1 MRRPARFG
9 LGERMR
15 DEEYAEV
22 MLEAYRDVLAH
33 ILEGE
38 DIKQLH
44 EYVHN
49 QVLEY
54 KEWLK

>member
-1 MRRPARFG
+1 
-9 LGERMR
+9 MR